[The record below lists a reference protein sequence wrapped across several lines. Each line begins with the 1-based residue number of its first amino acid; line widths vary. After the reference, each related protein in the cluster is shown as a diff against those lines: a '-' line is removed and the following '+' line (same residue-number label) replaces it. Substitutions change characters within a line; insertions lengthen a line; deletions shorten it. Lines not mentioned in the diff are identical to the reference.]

1 MRRAGALAGR
11 ARAGIVLVHGR
22 GGSAADI
29 LGLMAH
35 AALPDVAAIAPEAPG
50 RSWWPAS
57 FLAPMAQMEPFV
69 DAGLAVLRVAVT
81 TLEADG
87 LPRERIW
94 LAGFSQGACLAL
106 ESFARDGAGLA
117 GVFGMSGGLVGLG
130 DAPGGP
136 QAALY
141 GHVPKRFDYSGR
153 RDGAQVWIS
162 VHERDPHIPLQR
174 VQDSAAALQAMGAA
188 VETGIYPGAGHAV
201 MQDDLAALRA
211 RITRP
216 GRAKAA
222 ACHDATPG
230 EAASRHPGE

>member
-1 MRRAGALAGR
+1 MQRAGPPAGR

-50 RSWWPAS
+50 RSWWPTS

-69 DAGLAVLRVAVT
+69 GAGLAALREAVAR
-81 TLEADG
+81 LEADS
-87 LPRERIW
+87 LPRGRIW

-117 GVFGMSGGLVGLG
+117 GVFAMSGGLVGRA

-136 QAALY
+136 QPALY
-141 GHVPKRFDYSGR
+141 GHAPKRLAYPGR

-162 VHERDPHIPLQR
+162 VHKRAAHIPLQR
-174 VQDSAAALQAMGAA
+174 V
-188 VETGIYPGAGHAV
+188 
-201 MQDDLAALRA
+201 
-211 RITRP
+211 
-216 GRAKAA
+216 
-222 ACHDATPG
+222 
-230 EAASRHPGE
+230 

>member
-1 MRRAGALAGR
+1 MQRAGAPAGR
-11 ARAGIVLVHGR
+11 ARAGIVLAHGR

-50 RSWWPAS
+50 RSWWPTS

-69 DAGLAVLRVAVT
+69 DAGLAALRKAVA

-117 GVFGMSGGLVGLG
+117 GVFGMSGGLVGLR

-141 GHVPKRFDYSGR
+141 GHAPKQFDYPGR

-162 VHERDPHIPLQR
+162 VHQRDPHIPLQR
-174 VQDSAAALQAMGAA
+174 VQDSAAALMAMGAT
-188 VETGIYPGAGHAV
+188 VETRIYPGEGHGV

-211 RITRP
+211 RIN
-216 GRAKAA
+216 G
-222 ACHDATPG
+222 
-230 EAASRHPGE
+230 